1 MPRREPR
8 NRAERRAL
16 ERATRKA
23 ERLVKVAGKV
33 SVKTRFTVLDADGRD
48 VTNDRMSVRQEEGK

>member
-16 ERATRKA
+16 DRANRKA

-33 SVKTRFTVLDADGRD
+33 GVQTRFTVLDADGRD
-48 VTNDRMSVRQEEGK
+48 VTEERTRRDS